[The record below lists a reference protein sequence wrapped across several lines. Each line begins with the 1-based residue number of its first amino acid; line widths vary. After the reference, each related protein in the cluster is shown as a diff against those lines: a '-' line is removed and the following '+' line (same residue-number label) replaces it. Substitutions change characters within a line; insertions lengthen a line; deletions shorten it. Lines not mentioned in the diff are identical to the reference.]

1 MTVANTK
8 LAYSVGTNSLEVL
21 MGQCEYNT
29 AVCSSSGGNA
39 DSSNQYRGIDGIGD
53 TEVTL
58 TMSGSYLAAKD

>member
-1 MTVANTK
+1 
-8 LAYSVGTNSLEVL
+8 

>member
-1 MTVANTK
+1 MSGTNTA

-58 TMSGSYLAAKD
+58 TMSVWFISRR